1 VKLATHAVTGHKV
14 AVKILNKSKIK
25 QLGMEE
31 KVQRE
36 INILHLCTHPH
47 IIRLYEVIDTPT
59 DIFLV
64 NEYVSGGELFD
75 YIVSKGRLSADEA
88 RNFFHQIISGVEYC
102 HFQKIVHRDLKPE
115 NLLLDANLNIK
126 IADFGLSNLM
136 RDGDFLRTS
145 CGSPNYAAP
154 EVISGHLYAGPEV
167 DVWSCG
173 VILYALLCGS
183 LPFDDESIPNLF
195 KKIKSG
201 MYSLPTHLSQLA
213 KNLIPR
219 MLEVDP
225 MKRITIP
232 EIRLHPWFQHKLPP
246 YLRHPPELMEKQER
260 IVDQEVI
267 DEVMKL
273 PFHKAYG
280 NSLSS
285 HNNPINGL
293 IIASG
298 GNTAAAA
305 AGAQHH
311 HHHHHAVV
319 AASALF
325 PTGIV
330 TRELVERAA
339 ALEDSRDSDAV
350 PKLLRDLRCAYE
362 LILDHKHTR
371 LRVMEVARAIKEA
384 ASATPPAFSPGGS
397 RGTTPGGGSNNSAHY
412 GGNSNN
418 RYHNNYSSNSSY
430 NSTSQSPTTAGAGA
444 GAAAHAAAASSPS
457 AQARLAEEATRALMQ
472 PRPPRSI
479 GGGPGGSNSHSPYY
493 PQQPHLPGP
502 GPPSGST
509 SVGGGGVG
517 GGGGGHPVIQMTSS
531 IPGNTGMIAQHQ
543 HGRRTR
549 RWYLG
554 IQSKKDPAH
563 VMNEVYKALMA
574 LGCEWLQLSSYRIKC
589 KWRPNVSWSGG
600 GGGGSGSADGVGG
613 CATSPSAGMAA
624 FSIPT
629 AGGATPEAAWAKQ
642 QSQEQQQALPK
653 SQSDSMD
660 VDEKISG
667 QGTTSSSANGCDM
680 KVLASEGSAHFARVP
695 NLSTPDYSIK
705 IGLTLY
711 KVQQN
716 IYLLDFQ
723 KMTGDAFSF
732 MTLCANIITELKTL
746 SAASKAQQLMAQQQ
760 QAVAAAAA
768 QQQAMQQHLHQQQQ
782 QAGGGQQR
790 YGGPP
795 PAGPK

>member
-1 VKLATHAVTGHKV
+1 
-14 AVKILNKSKIK
+14 
-25 QLGMEE
+25 MEE

-213 KNLIPR
+213 RNLIPR

-260 IVDQEVI
+260 VVDSEVI

-273 PFHKAYG
+273 PFHKVP
-280 NSLSS
+280 L
-285 HNNPINGL
+285 HFPI
-293 IIASG
+293 
-298 GNTAAAA
+298 
-305 AGAQHH
+305 
-311 HHHHHAVV
+311 
-319 AASALF
+319 
-325 PTGIV
+325 
-330 TRELVERAA
+330 TRELVEQAA
-339 ALEDSRDSDAV
+339 ALEDSRDSETT

-371 LRVMEVARAIKEA
+371 LRVMEVARAIQEA

-397 RGTTPGGGSNNSAHY
+397 RGATPGGSGS
-412 GGNSNN
+412 
-418 RYHNNYSSNSSY
+418 
-430 NSTSQSPTTAGAGA
+430 GA
-444 GAAAHAAAASSPS
+444 
-457 AQARLAEEATRALMQ
+457 
-472 PRPPRSI
+472 
-479 GGGPGGSNSHSPYY
+479 GGPGGITAGS
-493 PQQPHLPGP
+493 GP
-502 GPPSGST
+502 GSFDARYHHHHPSGQSPLLGQPPAGVAEEAARQLLQT
-509 SVGGGGVG
+509 SQVSNPTP
-517 GGGGGHPVIQMTSS
+517 PVVQMMSS
-531 IPGNTGMIAQHQ
+531 IPGNETMIAQHQ

-563 VMNEVYKALMA
+563 VMKEVYKALHA

-589 KWRPNVSWSGG
+589 RWRPNIARGG
-600 GGGGSGSADGVGG
+600 GTQVSAWKT
-613 CATSPSAGMAA
+613 AQQQYAAMA
-624 FSIPT
+624 
-629 AGGATPEAAWAKQ
+629 AGGALEDDV
-642 QSQEQQQALPK
+642 SMEIEQQKVAA
-653 SQSDSMD
+653 
-660 VDEKISG
+660 
-667 QGTTSSSANGCDM
+667 TTANHMRVIAGDDGHY
-680 KVLASEGSAHFARVP
+680 KGVP
-695 NLSTPDYSIK
+695 NLSTPDYCIK

-711 KVQQN
+711 KVQQS

-746 SAASKAQQLMAQQQ
+746 SAASKQQQQQQQQ
-760 QAVAAAAA
+760 QAALMAAAA
-768 QQQAMQQHLHQQQQ
+768 QQQQAALMAAAQQQHYQ
-782 QAGGGQQR
+782 
-790 YGGPP
+790 
-795 PAGPK
+795 

>member
-1 VKLATHAVTGHKV
+1 VTGHKV
-14 AVKILNKSKIK
+14 AVKILNKAKIK

-115 NLLLDANLNIK
+115 NLLLDANDNIK

-260 IVDQEVI
+260 VVDSQVI

-280 NSLSS
+280 SLQ
-285 HNNPINGL
+285 NGTNGMNG
-293 IIASG
+293 S
-298 GNTAAAA
+298 
-305 AGAQHH
+305 
-311 HHHHHAVV
+311 AVPQC
-319 AASALF
+319 
-325 PTGIV
+325 PTV
-330 TRELVERAA
+330 SRELIEKAA
-339 ALEDSRDSDAV
+339 ALEDNRDSDT

-397 RGTTPGGGSNNSAHY
+397 RGTTPGGSHY
-412 GGNSNN
+412 GGNSG
-418 RYHNNYSSNSSY
+418 RYGSQPGATGGSYDGRSYGSNQSY
-430 NSTSQSPTTAGAGA
+430 NSSQSPTTLN
-444 GAAAHAAAASSPS
+444 SPPN
-457 AQARLAEEATRALMQ
+457 QARIAEEATRALTQ
-472 PRPPRSI
+472 
-479 GGGPGGSNSHSPYY
+479 PGGQQQSLSH
-493 PQQPHLPGP
+493 
-502 GPPSGST
+502 PPA
-509 SVGGGGVG
+509 SVAQTPPIGVVGVG
-517 GGGGGHPVIQMTSS
+517 SHPVVQMTSS

-563 VMNEVYKALMA
+563 VMTEVYKALMA
-574 LGCEWLQLSSYRIKC
+574 LGCQWLQLSSYRIKC
-589 KWRPNVSWSGG
+589 KWRPNGPREPGIPGLGFTGMV
-600 GGGGSGSADGVGG
+600 
-613 CATSPSAGMAA
+613 PSAGGDTPDAA
-624 FSIPT
+624 F
-629 AGGATPEAAWAKQ
+629 Q
-642 QSQEQQQALPK
+642 K
-653 SQSDSMD
+653 SSGTMDLDETEDVSMD
-660 VDEKISG
+660 VGKEKQS
-667 QGTTSSSANGCDM
+667 QPSKPPDLM
-680 KVLASEGSAHFARVP
+680 KVVAGDDGHQVNVP
-695 NLSTPDYSIK
+695 NLSTESYSIK

-723 KMTGDAFSF
+723 KKTGDAFSF

-746 SAASKAQQLMAQQQ
+746 SAASRQQQLLAQQQ
-760 QAVAAAAA
+760 AAAAAA
-768 QQQAMQQHLHQQQQ
+768 QQQAMQQ
-782 QAGGGQQR
+782 QQR
-790 YGGPP
+790 HQLSGN
-795 PAGPK
+795 

>member
-1 VKLATHAVTGHKV
+1 MEQAPVQIGQFILGKNLGIGAFGKVKLATHVVTGHKV
-14 AVKILNKSKIK
+14 AVKILNKAKIK

-115 NLLLDANLNIK
+115 NLLLDANDNIK

-154 EVISGHLYAGPEV
+154 EVISGHLYAGPET

-260 IVDQEVI
+260 VVDAQVI

-273 PFHKAYG
+273 PFHKAY
-280 NSLSS
+280 
-285 HNNPINGL
+285 
-293 IIASG
+293 
-298 GNTAAAA
+298 
-305 AGAQHH
+305 
-311 HHHHHAVV
+311 
-319 AASALF
+319 AL
-325 PTGIV
+325 
-330 TRELVERAA
+330 
-339 ALEDSRDSDAV
+339 
-350 PKLLRDLRCAYE
+350 
-362 LILDHKHTR
+362 
-371 LRVMEVARAIKEA
+371 
-384 ASATPPAFSPGGS
+384 
-397 RGTTPGGGSNNSAHY
+397 
-412 GGNSNN
+412 
-418 RYHNNYSSNSSY
+418 NSSA
-430 NSTSQSPTTAGAGA
+430 N
-444 GAAAHAAAASSPS
+444 
-457 AQARLAEEATRALMQ
+457 QARLAEEATRALTQ
-472 PRPPRSI
+472 PGQPGASSSQPPASVAQTPPI
-479 GGGPGGSNSHSPYY
+479 GA
-493 PQQPHLPGP
+493 
-502 GPPSGST
+502 
-509 SVGGGGVG
+509 VGVG
-517 GGGGGHPVIQMTSS
+517 SHPVVQMTSS

-563 VMNEVYKALMA
+563 VMTEVYKALMA
-574 LGCEWLQLSSYRIKC
+574 LGCQWLQLSSYRIKC
-589 KWRPNVSWSGG
+589 KWGPNAPKENFRGQVPGG
-600 GGGGSGSADGVGG
+600 DDGHHV
-613 CATSPSAGMAA
+613 A
-624 FSIPT
+624 
-629 AGGATPEAAWAKQ
+629 
-642 QSQEQQQALPK
+642 
-653 SQSDSMD
+653 
-660 VDEKISG
+660 
-667 QGTTSSSANGCDM
+667 
-680 KVLASEGSAHFARVP
+680 VP
-695 NLSTPDYSIK
+695 NLSTQNYSIK

-723 KMTGDAFSF
+723 KKTGDAFSF

-746 SAASKAQQLMAQQQ
+746 SAASRQQQLLQQQ
-760 QAVAAAAA
+760 QQQAAAAA
-768 QQQAMQQHLHQQQQ
+768 QQQAMQQ
-782 QAGGGQQR
+782 QQR
-790 YGGPP
+790 QG
-795 PAGPK
+795 

>member
-1 VKLATHAVTGHKV
+1 MEQPPVQIGQFVLGKNLGIGAFGKVKLASHAVTGHKV
-14 AVKILNKSKIK
+14 AVKILNKAKIK

-75 YIVSKGRLSADEA
+75 HIVSKGRLSADEA

-115 NLLLDANLNIK
+115 NLLLDANHNIK

-136 RDGDFLRTS
+136 RDGDFLKTS

-167 DVWSCG
+167 DIWSCG

-183 LPFDDESIPNLF
+183 LPFDDESIPTLF
-195 KKIKSG
+195 RKIKSG
-201 MYSLPTHLSQLA
+201 MYALPTHLSQLA

-246 YLRHPPELMEKQER
+246 YLRHPPELIEKQER

-280 NSLSS
+280 NLANTNSPMNRVL
-285 HNNPINGL
+285 NIPQYQIPAGL
-293 IIASG
+293 V
-298 GNTAAAA
+298 TRDMVE
-305 AGAQHH
+305 H
-311 HHHHHAVV
+311 
-319 AASALF
+319 AAS
-325 PTGIV
+325 
-330 TRELVERAA
+330 
-339 ALEDSRDSDAV
+339 LEDSRDPEA

-371 LRVMEVARAIKEA
+371 LRVMEVARTINEA
-384 ASATPPAFSPGGS
+384 QSATPPAFSPGGS
-397 RGTTPGGGSNNSAHY
+397 RGTTPGSRHY
-412 GGNSNN
+412 GTNSYNT
-418 RYHNNYSSNSSY
+418 YSSMSY
-430 NSTSQSPTTAGAGA
+430 SSTSQSPTSGGQISP
-444 GAAAHAAAASSPS
+444 AS
-457 AQARLAEEATRALMQ
+457 QARLAEEATRALMQ
-472 PRPPRSI
+472 PGANI
-479 GGGPGGSNSHSPYY
+479 GQQNRQYQQQ
-493 PQQPHLPGP
+493 QQPLQLTHNAHSIQT
-502 GPPSGST
+502 PPT
-509 SVGGGGVG
+509 SVNV
-517 GGGGGHPVIQMTSS
+517 GGHPVVQMTSS
-531 IPGNTGMIAQHQ
+531 IPGNSGMIAQHQ
-543 HGRRTR
+543 HGKRTR

-554 IQSKKDPAH
+554 IQSKKEPAR
-563 VMNEVYKALMA
+563 VMNEVYKALLA
-574 LGCEWLQLSSYRIKC
+574 LGCEWLQLTSYKIKC
-589 KWRPNVSWSGG
+589 KWKPNRGR
-600 GGGGSGSADGVGG
+600 VGKPG
-613 CATSPSAGMAA
+613 FALPSAG
-624 FSIPT
+624 
-629 AGGATPEAAWAKQ
+629 GADPVSAWSKNPQ
-642 QSQEQQQALPK
+642 PPSR
-653 SQSDSMD
+653 SDSSKM
-660 VDEKISG
+660 ELESERSG
-667 QGTTSSSANGCDM
+667 SHVNGNPSPMSVIAGDDGHY
-680 KVLASEGSAHFARVP
+680 LPVP
-695 NLSTPDYSIK
+695 NLSTPEYSIK
-705 IGLTLY
+705 IGLSLY

-746 SAASKAQQLMAQQQ
+746 SAASKQAQLIASGTTPGQH
-760 QAVAAAAA
+760 QAL
-768 QQQAMQQHLHQQQQ
+768 QS
-782 QAGGGQQR
+782 
-790 YGGPP
+790 
-795 PAGPK
+795 

>member
-1 VKLATHAVTGHKV
+1 MHPLLRFGCFHLCLHRRPSLVPWGCQRSPHLLTNDAFFLLPSLRPLLFQVKLATHAVTGHKV
-14 AVKILNKSKIK
+14 AVKILNKAKIK

-213 KNLIPR
+213 RNLIPR

-267 DEVMKL
+267 DEVMRL

-280 NSLSS
+280 
-285 HNNPINGL
+285 GL
-293 IIASG
+293 IPNNTLNNGAMQPQPFPSG
-298 GNTAAAA
+298 
-305 AGAQHH
+305 
-311 HHHHHAVV
+311 
-319 AASALF
+319 L
-325 PTGIV
+325 V
-330 TRELVERAA
+330 TREMVERAA
-339 ALEDSRDSDAV
+339 ALEDSRDSDA

-397 RGTTPGGGSNNSAHY
+397 RGTTPGGHYSNRYSA
-412 GGNSNN
+412 GNSFDGRNT
-418 RYHNNYSSNSSY
+418 YSSNISYSSH
-430 NSTSQSPTTAGAGA
+430 SQSPT
-444 GAAAHAAAASSPS
+444 AAHASPS
-457 AQARLAEEATRALMQ
+457 QQQARLAEEATRALMQ
-472 PRPPRSI
+472 PASAGSGI
-479 GGGPGGSNSHSPYY
+479 GGVAGLAYN
-493 PQQPHLPGP
+493 QT
-502 GPPSGST
+502 PPS
-509 SVGGGGVG
+509 SVSV
-517 GGGGGHPVIQMTSS
+517 GGGHPVMQMTSS

-563 VMNEVYKALMA
+563 VMTEVYKALMA

-589 KWRPNVSWSGG
+589 KWRPNVPRKP
-600 GGGGSGSADGVGG
+600 VGPG
-613 CATSPSAGMAA
+613 AATSSAFNM
-624 FSIPT
+624 PT
-629 AGGATPEAAWAKQ
+629 AGGDTPQAAWSKLAT
-642 QSQEQQQALPK
+642 SR
-653 SQSDSMD
+653 SDSVMDMD
-660 VDEKISG
+660 VDSKDKTSG
-667 QGTTSSSANGCDM
+667 PQNSSNM
-680 KVLASEGSAHFARVP
+680 VVIASEDGLFVP
-695 NLSTPDYSIK
+695 VPDLSTPEYSVK

-746 SAASKAQQLMAQQQ
+746 SAASKQ
-760 QAVAAAAA
+760 A
-768 QQQAMQQHLHQQQQ
+768 QQQALLVQQQQ
-782 QAGGGQQR
+782 QGIAPQPPQPVLPQAGR
-790 YGGPP
+790 FPP
-795 PAGPK
+795 QPTPPK

>member
-1 VKLATHAVTGHKV
+1 VTGHKV
-14 AVKILNKSKIK
+14 AVKILNKAKIK

-75 YIVSKGRLSADEA
+75 FIVSKGRLSSDEA
-88 RNFFHQIISGVEYC
+88 RNFFHQIVSGVEYC

-115 NLLLDANLNIK
+115 NLLLDSNFNIK

-201 MYSLPTHLSQLA
+201 MYSLPSHLSQLA
-213 KNLIPR
+213 RNLIPR

-260 IVDQEVI
+260 TVDPLVI
-267 DEVMKL
+267 DDVMKL
-273 PFHKAYG
+273 PFHKAYEHLNG
-280 NSLSS
+280 NSS
-285 HNNPINGL
+285 HNPHSNPHM
-293 IIASG
+293 
-298 GNTAAAA
+298 
-305 AGAQHH
+305 AQHPLI
-311 HHHHHAVV
+311 
-319 AASALF
+319 S
-325 PTGIV
+325 
-330 TRELVERAA
+330 REMVEAAA
-339 ALEDSRDSDAV
+339 ALEDSRDNDA
-350 PKLLRDLRCAYE
+350 PKVIRDLRVAYE

-371 LRVMEVARAIKEA
+371 LRVMEVARAIQDA
-384 ASATPPAFSPGGS
+384 ASATPPAFSPGAS
-397 RGTTPGGGSNNSAHY
+397 RGTSPGGRSG
-412 GGNSNN
+412 
-418 RYHNNYSSNSSY
+418 YSSRGSYMQSNSPGDQENIRMS
-430 NSTSQSPTTAGAGA
+430 NEVSQM
-444 GAAAHAAAASSPS
+444 
-457 AQARLAEEATRALMQ
+457 LMQ
-472 PRPPRSI
+472 SGGVRNSGSSNTHQQQNPPSMAI
-479 GGGPGGSNSHSPYY
+479 PGGRT
-493 PQQPHLPGP
+493 
-502 GPPSGST
+502 SGSAT
-509 SVGGGGVG
+509 
-517 GGGGGHPVIQMTSS
+517 PVLQMQSS
-531 IPGNTGMIAQHQ
+531 IPGNVGMVAQHQ

-563 VMNEVYKALMA
+563 VMTEVYKALMA

-589 KWRPNVSWSGG
+589 RWRPNLGKANTSG
-600 GGGGSGSADGVGG
+600 DIHR
-613 CATSPSAGMAA
+613 TRNMPQPM
-624 FSIPT
+624 
-629 AGGATPEAAWAKQ
+629 AGGDTPDAAWAQ
-642 QSQEQQQALPK
+642 NQSNIDNEKNMNIDDDL
-653 SQSDSMD
+653 QSGGR
-660 VDEKISG
+660 EG
-667 QGTTSSSANGCDM
+667 AM
-680 KVLASEGSAHFARVP
+680 KVITGADGHFIQVP
-695 NLSTPDYSIK
+695 NLNTPDYCIK

-746 SAASKAQQLMAQQQ
+746 SAASKQQQQQLLAQQQAAAAMAQQQ
-760 QAVAAAAA
+760 ML
-768 QQQAMQQHLHQQQQ
+768 QQKHGAE
-782 QAGGGQQR
+782 
-790 YGGPP
+790 
-795 PAGPK
+795 

>member
-14 AVKILNKSKIK
+14 AVKILNKAKIK

-47 IIRLYEVIDTPT
+47 IIRLYEVVDTPT

-75 YIVSKGRLSADEA
+75 YIVSKGRLAPDEA

-115 NLLLDANLNIK
+115 NLLLDANKNIK
-126 IADFGLSNLM
+126 LADFGLSNLM
-136 RDGDFLRTS
+136 RDGEFLRTS

-225 MKRITIP
+225 MKRITIA
-232 EIRLHPWFQHKLPP
+232 EIRMHPWFQHKLPP

-260 IVDQEVI
+260 VVDQSVV
-267 DEVMKL
+267 DLVMEL

-280 NSLSS
+280 IQILSQK
-285 HNNPINGL
+285 G
-293 IIASG
+293 
-298 GNTAAAA
+298 AALSN
-305 AGAQHH
+305 GAQHP
-311 HHHHHAVV
+311 
-319 AASALF
+319 SSFF
-325 PTGIV
+325 PTGII
-330 TRELVERAA
+330 TRELVEKAA
-339 ALEDSRDSDAV
+339 SLEDFRDSDA
-350 PKLLRDLRCAYE
+350 PKLLKDLRCAYE
-362 LILDHKHTR
+362 LILDDKHTR
-371 LRVMEVARAIKEA
+371 LRVMEVALAIREA

-397 RGTTPGGGSNNSAHY
+397 RGTTPGGHFGPSSSRPNPGSAVASHSID
-412 GGNSNN
+412 GG
-418 RYHNNYSSNSSY
+418 RYNSSNVSY
-430 NSTSQSPTTAGAGA
+430 NSYSHSPTTNLTS
-444 GAAAHAAAASSPS
+444 AAQQS
-457 AQARLAEEATRALMQ
+457 RLAEEATRALMHTG
-472 PRPPRSI
+472 SSS
-479 GGGPGGSNSHSPYY
+479 GGSMMGNNPYGQQYGQSPRVA
-493 PQQPHLPGP
+493 L
-502 GPPSGST
+502 
-509 SVGGGGVG
+509 SVGSSH
-517 GGGGGHPVIQMTSS
+517 HPVLQMTSS

-563 VMNEVYKALMA
+563 VMTEVYKALTA

-589 KWRPNVSWSGG
+589 KWRPNAIQGVHPVVGDTPTSTGIAGLDGNATNQWGQPPPLLRVNSGQI
-600 GGGGSGSADGVGG
+600 D
-613 CATSPSAGMAA
+613 TSV
-624 FSIPT
+624 
-629 AGGATPEAAWAKQ
+629 E
-642 QSQEQQQALPK
+642 
-653 SQSDSMD
+653 MD
-660 VDEKISG
+660 VDMTGVESTKKDSPHTSFPNRSDEQGMRIIS
-667 QGTTSSSANGCDM
+667 NN
-680 KVLASEGSAHFARVP
+680 EGEFMRVP
-695 NLSTPDYSIK
+695 NLSTAEYSIK

-746 SAASKAQQLMAQQQ
+746 SAASKQQQAQQLYNI
-760 QAVAAAAA
+760 
-768 QQQAMQQHLHQQQQ
+768 QQQQ
-782 QAGGGQQR
+782 QQHGVGASPAPTSGSQFPSQPQQP
-790 YGGPP
+790 GP
-795 PAGPK
+795 

>member
-1 VKLATHAVTGHKV
+1 VTGHKV
-14 AVKILNKSKIK
+14 AVKILNKAKIK

-47 IIRLYEVIDTPT
+47 IIRLYEVLDTPT

-115 NLLLDANLNIK
+115 NLLLDASLNIK

-183 LPFDDESIPNLF
+183 LPFDDESIPSLF

-260 IVDQEVI
+260 IVDAEVI
-267 DEVMKL
+267 DEVMRL

-280 NSLSS
+280 GSFQNGSS
-285 HNNPINGL
+285 HMMNGNMPHQL
-293 IIASG
+293 LS
-298 GNTAAAA
+298 
-305 AGAQHH
+305 
-311 HHHHHAVV
+311 V
-319 AASALF
+319 S
-325 PTGIV
+325 
-330 TRELVERAA
+330 RELVERAA
-339 ALEDSRDSDAV
+339 ALEDSRDSDT

-384 ASATPPAFSPGGS
+384 ASSTPPAFSPGGS
-397 RGTTPGGGSNNSAHY
+397 RGTTPGGSHY
-412 GGNSNN
+412 GGS
-418 RYHNNYSSNSSY
+418 RYGGPSSGGNGHGAFYGSGHQYSQ
-430 NSTSQSPTTAGAGA
+430 SQSPNMLQGN
-444 GAAAHAAAASSPS
+444 SPS
-457 AQARLAEEATRALMQ
+457 NQARLAEEATRALMQ
-472 PRPPRSI
+472 P
-479 GGGPGGSNSHSPYY
+479 
-493 PQQPHLPGP
+493 
-502 GPPSGST
+502 PS
-509 SVGGGGVG
+509 SVGGVG
-517 GGGGGHPVIQMTSS
+517 GHPVVQMTSS

-563 VMNEVYKALMA
+563 VMTEVYKALMA

-589 KWRPNVSWSGG
+589 KWRPNAGQHAG
-600 GGGGSGSADGVGG
+600 YGSI
-613 CATSPSAGMAA
+613 PSAGGPTADAA
-624 FSIPT
+624 F
-629 AGGATPEAAWAKQ
+629 AGGMEADGDVAMDEGKVKRRGTP
-642 QSQEQQQALPK
+642 L
-653 SQSDSMD
+653 
-660 VDEKISG
+660 
-667 QGTTSSSANGCDM
+667 TTHGYM
-680 KVLASEGSAHFARVP
+680 KVVAGDDGHSVPVP
-695 NLSTPDYSIK
+695 NLATSDYSIK

-723 KMTGDAFSF
+723 KKTGDAFCF

-746 SAASKAQQLMAQQQ
+746 SAASKQQAALAQQ
-760 QAVAAAAA
+760 QAVAAAN
-768 QQQAMQQHLHQQQQ
+768 QQQSMA
-782 QAGGGQQR
+782 A
-790 YGGPP
+790 YSS
-795 PAGPK
+795 

>member
-1 VKLATHAVTGHKV
+1 MTGHKV
-14 AVKILNKSKIK
+14 AVKILNKAKIK

-260 IVDQEVI
+260 VVDREVI

-280 NSLSS
+280 PMMPNGGNHLMNGVMNVPQLP
-285 HNNPINGL
+285 HGL
-293 IIASG
+293 I
-298 GNTAAAA
+298 
-305 AGAQHH
+305 
-311 HHHHHAVV
+311 
-319 AASALF
+319 
-325 PTGIV
+325 
-330 TRELVERAA
+330 TRDLVERAA
-339 ALEDSRDSDAV
+339 ALEDNRDSDT
-350 PKLLRDLRCAYE
+350 PKILRDLRCAYE

-397 RGTTPGGGSNNSAHY
+397 RGTTPGGSHYGANRYTSTQYGSNIS
-412 GGNSNN
+412 
-418 RYHNNYSSNSSY
+418 YSS
-430 NSTSQSPTTAGAGA
+430 TSLSPT
-444 GAAAHAAAASSPS
+444 AAAHANSPS
-457 AQARLAEEATRALMQ
+457 NQARLAEEAARALMQ
-472 PRPPRSI
+472 P
-479 GGGPGGSNSHSPYY
+479 GSSQQVPYQAPAQQSPS
-493 PQQPHLPGP
+493 P
-502 GPPSGST
+502 
-509 SVGGGGVG
+509 VGVS
-517 GGGGGHPVIQMTSS
+517 GHPVVQMTSS

-563 VMNEVYKALMA
+563 VMTEVYKALMA

-589 KWRPNVSWSGG
+589 KWRPNVPRGAYRAALSQTAMSPMANYGMM
-600 GGGGSGSADGVGG
+600 
-613 CATSPSAGMAA
+613 PSAGGET
-624 FSIPT
+624 PDT
-629 AGGATPEAAWAKQ
+629 AWKKTQGAGEI
-642 QSQEQQQALPK
+642 EG
-653 SQSDSMD
+653 SMD
-660 VDEKISG
+660 VAMDVDTKDRKPGASVV
-667 QGTTSSSANGCDM
+667 AKM
-680 KVLASEGSAHFARVP
+680 KVVSGEDGHLARVP
-695 NLSTPDYSIK
+695 NLSTSDYSIK

-723 KMTGDAFSF
+723 KVTGDAFSF

-746 SAASKAQQLMAQQQ
+746 SAASKQAQQALLAQQQ
-760 QAVAAAAA
+760 AAAAAAA
-768 QQQAMQQHLHQQQQ
+768 QQQAIQ
-782 QAGGGQQR
+782 GGRLPSHGQ
-790 YGGPP
+790 GLPN
-795 PAGPK
+795 K

>member
-1 VKLATHAVTGHKV
+1 VTGHKV
-14 AVKILNKSKIK
+14 AVKILNKAKIK

-75 YIVSKGRLSADEA
+75 YIVSKGRLSSDEA
-88 RNFFHQIISGVEYC
+88 RNFFHQIVSGVEYC

-115 NLLLDANLNIK
+115 NLLLDSNLNIK

-201 MYSLPTHLSQLA
+201 MYSLPSHLSQLA
-213 KNLIPR
+213 RNLIPR

-246 YLRHPPELMEKQER
+246 YLRHPPDLMEKQER
-260 IVDQEVI
+260 VIDPQVI

-273 PFHKAYG
+273 PFHKAYENLNVG
-280 NSLSS
+280 SVS
-285 HNNPINGL
+285 NGGGSGGGSGGGGGGGSGGGSGGSGSGTGTGTGS
-293 IIASG
+293 ASG
-298 GNTAAAA
+298 QNQQ
-305 AGAQHH
+305 QH
-311 HHHHHAVV
+311 
-319 AASALF
+319 
-325 PTGIV
+325 PPII
-330 TRELVERAA
+330 TRELIEAAA
-339 ALEDSRDSDAV
+339 ALEDSREDDA
-350 PKLLRDLRCAYE
+350 PKFVRDLRVAYE

-371 LRVMEVARAIKEA
+371 LRVMEVARAIQEA
-384 ASATPPAFSPGGS
+384 ASATPPAFSPGAS
-397 RGTTPGGGSNNSAHY
+397 RGASPGRSGYGSSHGSYIQSNSPSVHNMDPHARAAEEAAHTLMKNSRAGAGIGGGAGPMGGGSAH
-412 GGNSNN
+412 GGSVG
-418 RYHNNYSSNSSY
+418 SG
-430 NSTSQSPTTAGAGA
+430 SQS
-444 GAAAHAAAASSPS
+444 
-457 AQARLAEEATRALMQ
+457 Q
-472 PRPPRSI
+472 I
-479 GGGPGGSNSHSPYY
+479 SHPVLS
-493 PQQPHLPGP
+493 
-502 GPPSGST
+502 PPSLLGST
-509 SVGGGGVG
+509 SGSST
-517 GGGGGHPVIQMTSS
+517 PVVQMQSS
-531 IPGNTGMIAQHQ
+531 IPGNVGMIAQHQ
-543 HGRRTR
+543 HGRRNR

-563 VMNEVYKALMA
+563 VMTEVYKALMA
-574 LGCEWLQLSSYRIKC
+574 LGCDWLQLSSYRIKC
-589 KWRPNVSWSGG
+589 RWRPHTSQNNSERMMNSSMPQPMAGGESPEAAWNQSMQGDKDDMAIDHDGSQGPMGG
-600 GGGGSGSADGVGG
+600 GGGGSGGG
-613 CATSPSAGMAA
+613 KDCKM
-624 FSIPT
+624 
-629 AGGATPEAAWAKQ
+629 K
-642 QSQEQQQALPK
+642 
-653 SQSDSMD
+653 
-660 VDEKISG
+660 VISG
-667 QGTTSSSANGCDM
+667 DDG
-680 KVLASEGSAHFARVP
+680 HFVQVP
-695 NLSTPDYSIK
+695 NLNTPEYCIK

-746 SAASKAQQLMAQQQ
+746 SAASKKQQQLLVQQQSAMAQQ
-760 QAVAAAAA
+760 AS
-768 QQQAMQQHLHQQQQ
+768 AMQAP
-782 QAGGGQQR
+782 AGGIPGQR
-790 YGGPP
+790 
-795 PAGPK
+795 

>member
-1 VKLATHAVTGHKV
+1 MEQPPVQIGQYILGKNLGIGAFGKVKLATHAITKHKV
-14 AVKILNKSKIK
+14 AVKILNKAKIK

-115 NLLLDANLNIK
+115 NLLLDSNLNIK

-201 MYSLPTHLSQLA
+201 MYSLPSHLSQLA
-213 KNLIPR
+213 RNLIPR
-219 MLEVDP
+219 MLEVDA

-246 YLRHPPELMEKQER
+246 YLRHPPEQMEKQER
-260 IVDQEVI
+260 VIDSQVI

-273 PFHKAYG
+273 PFHLAYSG
-280 NSLSS
+280 LADPDTMNKNSHQQSRPYS
-285 HNNPINGL
+285 L
-293 IIASG
+293 I
-298 GNTAAAA
+298 
-305 AGAQHH
+305 
-311 HHHHHAVV
+311 
-319 AASALF
+319 
-325 PTGIV
+325 
-330 TRELVERAA
+330 TRELAEGAA
-339 ALEDSRDSDAV
+339 ALEDNRENDA
-350 PKLLRDLRCAYE
+350 PKLVRDLRVAYE

-371 LRVMEVARAIKEA
+371 LRVMEVAQAIRGA
-384 ASATPPAFSPGGS
+384 ASATPPAFSPGAS
-397 RGTTPGGGSNNSAHY
+397 RSATPRG
-412 GGNSNN
+412 
-418 RYHNNYSSNSSY
+418 YSSHSMGSGY
-430 NSTSQSPTTAGAGA
+430 NSYTSHSPPVGQSQNQS
-444 GAAAHAAAASSPS
+444 HL
-457 AQARLAEEATRALMQ
+457 RFAEEAARMLTQ
-472 PRPPRSI
+472 PGNTTNSAGGFPHPNQYPPPTPP
-479 GGGPGGSNSHSPYY
+479 GAGGPSNST
-493 PQQPHLPGP
+493 QP
-502 GPPSGST
+502 
-509 SVGGGGVG
+509 VV
-517 GGGGGHPVIQMTSS
+517 QMQYS
-531 IPGNTGMIAQHQ
+531 IPGNVGMIAQHQ
-543 HGRRTR
+543 HGRRNR

-563 VMNEVYKALMA
+563 VMTEVYKALMA

-589 KWRPNVSWSGG
+589 RWRPNEPRGK
-600 GGGGSGSADGVGG
+600 GSGMPGRRGSGIGLDRMNLPLGVLTANPVGG
-613 CATSPSAGMAA
+613 AYGMMPASSIGGEESAESAWNRHKGGNSSSEDAA
-624 FSIPT
+624 EMLVDGEDPK
-629 AGGATPEAAWAKQ
+629 GQ
-642 QSQEQQQALPK
+642 QVNGVMK
-653 SQSDSMD
+653 I
-660 VDEKISG
+660 ISG
-667 QGTTSSSANGCDM
+667 NDGRQ
-680 KVLASEGSAHFARVP
+680 VPIP
-695 NLSTPDYSIK
+695 NLCTSDYSIK

-732 MTLCANIITELKTL
+732 MTLCSNIITELKTL
-746 SAASKAQQLMAQQQ
+746 SAASKQQQAMLAQQQ
-760 QAVAAAAA
+760 AAAAA
-768 QQQAMQQHLHQQQQ
+768 AHQQAAMQKQGM
-782 QAGGGQQR
+782 AGGMPPPPSGQSQQR
-790 YGGPP
+790 PHPP
-795 PAGPK
+795 VPPSH

>member
-1 VKLATHAVTGHKV
+1 MEQAPVQIGQFILGKNLGIGAFGKVKLATHVVTGHKV
-14 AVKILNKSKIK
+14 AVKILNKAKIK

-115 NLLLDANLNIK
+115 NLLLDANDNIK

-260 IVDQEVI
+260 VVDSQVI

-280 NSLSS
+280 SLA
-285 HNNPINGL
+285 NQNGISNHMNGAAMQQYPTVSRDL
-293 IIASG
+293 I
-298 GNTAAAA
+298 
-305 AGAQHH
+305 
-311 HHHHHAVV
+311 
-319 AASALF
+319 
-325 PTGIV
+325 
-330 TRELVERAA
+330 EKAA
-339 ALEDSRDSDAV
+339 ALEDNRDSDT

-397 RGTTPGGGSNNSAHY
+397 RGATPGGSHYPSGRYGSASGGSYDGRSYGSNHSHNS
-412 GGNSNN
+412 
-418 RYHNNYSSNSSY
+418 
-430 NSTSQSPTTAGAGA
+430 SQSPTTLQ
-444 GAAAHAAAASSPS
+444 SP
-457 AQARLAEEATRALMQ
+457 ANQAKLAEEATRALTQ
-472 PRPPRSI
+472 P
-479 GGGPGGSNSHSPYY
+479 GSQQHS
-493 PQQPHLPGP
+493 GT
-502 GPPSGST
+502 PSGLSHPPASAAQT
-509 SVGGGGVG
+509 PPIGVVGVG
-517 GGGGGHPVIQMTSS
+517 SHPVVQMTSS

-563 VMNEVYKALMA
+563 VMTEVYKALMA
-574 LGCEWLQLSSYRIKC
+574 LGCQWLQLSSYRIKC
-589 KWRPNVSWSGG
+589 KWRPNGPQESALPALQSSHFSGMMPAAG
-600 GGGGSGSADGVGG
+600 GETAD
-613 CATSPSAGMAA
+613 AA
-624 FSIPT
+624 FRHTVSL
-629 AGGATPEAAWAKQ
+629 ATG
-642 QSQEQQQALPK
+642 
-653 SQSDSMD
+653 SMD
-660 VDEKISG
+660 TDEDVSMDGAKEK
-667 QGTTSSSANGCDM
+667 QTTAPTKVTDYM
-680 KVLASEGSAHFARVP
+680 KVVAGDDGHEVPVP
-695 NLSTPDYSIK
+695 NLSTQNYSIK

-723 KMTGDAFSF
+723 KKTGDAFSF

-746 SAASKAQQLMAQQQ
+746 SAASRQQQLLQQQ
-760 QAVAAAAA
+760 QAAAAAA
-768 QQQAMQQHLHQQQQ
+768 QQQAL
-782 QAGGGQQR
+782 QAQQR
-790 YGGPP
+790 QGH
-795 PAGPK
+795 A

>member
-1 VKLATHAVTGHKV
+1 
-14 AVKILNKSKIK
+14 
-25 QLGMEE
+25 MED

-64 NEYVSGGELFD
+64 IEYVSGGELFD

-115 NLLLDANLNIK
+115 NLLLDSNLNIK

-201 MYSLPTHLSQLA
+201 MYSMPTHLSQLA

-260 IVDQEVI
+260 VVDPEVI
-267 DEVMKL
+267 DDVMKL
-273 PFHKAYG
+273 PFHRVH
-280 NSLSS
+280 L
-285 HNNPINGL
+285 
-293 IIASG
+293 
-298 GNTAAAA
+298 
-305 AGAQHH
+305 QH
-311 HHHHHAVV
+311 
-319 AASALF
+319 SA
-325 PTGIV
+325 V
-330 TRELVERAA
+330 TRELVEQAA
-339 ALEDSRDSDAV
+339 ALEDNRESDC

-371 LRVMEVARAIKEA
+371 LRVMEVARAIQEA
-384 ASATPPAFSPGGS
+384 ASATPPAFSPGSS
-397 RGTTPGGGSNNSAHY
+397 RGATPGGHY
-412 GGNSNN
+412 N
-418 RYHNNYSSNSSY
+418 RYGQSSGYHFSS
-430 NSTSQSPTTAGAGA
+430 SGPPSMTSSSHSPTAN
-444 GAAAHAAAASSPS
+444 SPS
-457 AQARLAEEATRALMQ
+457 QQARLAEEAARALMQ
-472 PRPPRSI
+472 PGLKAQAAGNANAP
-479 GGGPGGSNSHSPYY
+479 
-493 PQQPHLPGP
+493 L
-502 GPPSGST
+502 PPS
-509 SVGGGGVG
+509 VV
-517 GGGGGHPVIQMTSS
+517 QMTSS
-531 IPGNTGMIAQHQ
+531 IPGNVGMIAQHQ
-543 HGRRTR
+543 HGRRNR

-563 VMNEVYKALMA
+563 VMTEVYKALMA
-574 LGCEWLQLSSYRIKC
+574 LGCEWMQLSSYRIKC
-589 KWRPNVSWSGG
+589 RWRPNIPRVGG
-600 GGGGSGSADGVGG
+600 GYNNTLSF
-613 CATSPSAGMAA
+613 GM
-624 FSIPT
+624 PR
-629 AGGATPEAAWAKQ
+629 AGGETPEAAFLTK
-642 QSQEQQQALPK
+642 ETDGMDMEDVT
-653 SQSDSMD
+653 DSKMR
-660 VDEKISG
+660 VISG
-667 QGTTSSSANGCDM
+667 GDGHY
-680 KVLASEGSAHFARVP
+680 VRVP
-695 NLSTPDYSIK
+695 NLSTPDYCIK

-711 KVQQN
+711 KVQQS

-746 SAASKAQQLMAQQQ
+746 SAASKQQQ
-760 QAVAAAAA
+760 QALMS
-768 QQQAMQQHLHQQQQ
+768 QQAQMQQ
-782 QAGGGQQR
+782 G
-790 YGGPP
+790 YPP
-795 PAGPK
+795 MK

>member
-1 VKLATHAVTGHKV
+1 MKLATHCITGHKV
-14 AVKILNKSKIK
+14 AVKILNKAKIK

-88 RNFFHQIISGVEYC
+88 RNFFHQIVSGVEYC

-115 NLLLDANLNIK
+115 NLLLDSNLNIK
-126 IADFGLSNLM
+126 IADFGLSNIM

-201 MYSLPTHLSQLA
+201 MYSLPSHLSQLA
-213 KNLIPR
+213 RNLIPR

-260 IVDQEVI
+260 VVDSQVI
-267 DEVMKL
+267 DEVLKL
-273 PFHKAYG
+273 PFDRAYSHL
-280 NSLSS
+280 NSSFV
-285 HNNPINGL
+285 
-293 IIASG
+293 G
-298 GNTAAAA
+298 GADPN
-305 AGAQHH
+305 AGGGGHP
-311 HHHHHAVV
+311 
-319 AASALF
+319 F
-325 PTGIV
+325 I
-330 TRELVERAA
+330 TRELVEAAA
-339 ALEDSRDSDAV
+339 ALEDSRENDA
-350 PKLLRDLRCAYE
+350 PKLIRDLRVAYE

-371 LRVMEVARAIKEA
+371 LRVMEVARAIQEA
-384 ASATPPAFSPGGS
+384 ASATPPAFSPGAS
-397 RGTTPGGGSNNSAHY
+397 RGATPGGRGGSGY
-412 GGNSNN
+412 GS
-418 RYHNNYSSNSSY
+418 HHQISSYGQNSS
-430 NSTSQSPTTAGAGA
+430 
-444 GAAAHAAAASSPS
+444 HSPS
-457 AQARLAEEATRALMQ
+457 AGTSGHALDTQTRFAEEAAKALMQ
-472 PRPPRSI
+472 PAGSSHGRMSGGHQNPSYPGAQHPPQTPPPHM
-479 GGGPGGSNSHSPYY
+479 PGAGTN
-493 PQQPHLPGP
+493 G
-502 GPPSGST
+502 SGSST
-509 SVGGGGVG
+509 PIV
-517 GGGGGHPVIQMTSS
+517 QMQSS
-531 IPGNTGMIAQHQ
+531 IPGNVGMIAQHQ
-543 HGRRTR
+543 HGRRNR

-563 VMNEVYKALMA
+563 VMTEVYKALMA

-589 KWRPNVSWSGG
+589 RWRPNIPRGTAVSSVVPNQNNPTAATDGSESTWNRSRATEMKHGMEMSIDG
-600 GGGGSGSADGVGG
+600 QECAEDKPKDEDCRMQVISGSDGHYV
-613 CATSPSAGMAA
+613 S
-624 FSIPT
+624 
-629 AGGATPEAAWAKQ
+629 
-642 QSQEQQQALPK
+642 
-653 SQSDSMD
+653 
-660 VDEKISG
+660 
-667 QGTTSSSANGCDM
+667 
-680 KVLASEGSAHFARVP
+680 VP
-695 NLSTPDYSIK
+695 NLCTPDYCIK

-711 KVQQN
+711 KVQQS

-723 KMTGDAFSF
+723 
-732 MTLCANIITELKTL
+732 
-746 SAASKAQQLMAQQQ
+746 
-760 QAVAAAAA
+760 V
-768 QQQAMQQHLHQQQQ
+768 
-782 QAGGGQQR
+782 R
-790 YGGPP
+790 
-795 PAGPK
+795 

>member
-1 VKLATHAVTGHKV
+1 MATHAVTGHKV
-14 AVKILNKSKIK
+14 AVKILNKAKIK

-75 YIVSKGRLSADEA
+75 HIVSKGRLSADEA

-115 NLLLDANLNIK
+115 NLLLDANHNIK

-201 MYSLPTHLSQLA
+201 MYALPTHLSQLA

-246 YLRHPPELMEKQER
+246 YLRHPPELIEKQER

-280 NSLSS
+280 SLASNSS
-285 HNNPINGL
+285 PMNGVMNIPQYHQL
-293 IIASG
+293 P
-298 GNTAAAA
+298 
-305 AGAQHH
+305 AG
-311 HHHHHAVV
+311 
-319 AASALF
+319 L
-325 PTGIV
+325 V
-330 TRELVERAA
+330 TRELVEQAA
-339 ALEDSRDSDAV
+339 SLEDSRDSEA

-371 LRVMEVARAIKEA
+371 LRVMEVARTINEA
-384 ASATPPAFSPGGS
+384 QSATPPAFSPGGS
-397 RGTTPGGGSNNSAHY
+397 RGTTPGSGHY
-412 GGNSNN
+412 GSGGRYNNGNAA
-418 RYHNNYSSNSSY
+418 YSSTNMSY
-430 NSTSQSPTTAGAGA
+430 SSTSQSPTSANQI
-444 GAAAHAAAASSPS
+444 SPA

-472 PRPPRSI
+472 PNRKQQHPQHQNS
-479 GGGPGGSNSHSPYY
+479 SHSI
-493 PQQPHLPGP
+493 QT
-502 GPPSGST
+502 PPA
-509 SVGGGGVG
+509 SVGG
-517 GGGGGHPVIQMTSS
+517 PVVQMTSS
-531 IPGNTGMIAQHQ
+531 IPGNSGMIAQHQ
-543 HGRRTR
+543 HGKRTR

-554 IQSKKDPAH
+554 IQSKKEPAR
-563 VMNEVYKALMA
+563 VMNEVYKALLA
-574 LGCEWLQLSSYRIKC
+574 LGCEWLQMSSYRIKC
-589 KWRPNVSWSGG
+589 KWKPHANFSGSTSRGG
-600 GGGGSGSADGVGG
+600 G
-613 CATSPSAGMAA
+613 
-624 FSIPT
+624 
-629 AGGATPEAAWAKQ
+629 
-642 QSQEQQQALPK
+642 
-653 SQSDSMD
+653 DSSNME
-660 VDEKISG
+660 VESTEVTRA
-667 QGTTSSSANGCDM
+667 TTSSNVAGTGGSTMGVSVGSVPTGAPVGSG
-680 KVLASEGSAHFARVP
+680 ASGPTKMSVIDGDDGHYLQVP
-695 NLSTPDYSIK
+695 NLSTPEYSIK

-746 SAASKAQQLMAQQQ
+746 SAASKQQQQQQ
-760 QAVAAAAA
+760 QAALLAAQQQAAAAA
-768 QQQAMQQHLHQQQQ
+768 QQQQS
-782 QAGGGQQR
+782 
-790 YGGPP
+790 
-795 PAGPK
+795 

>member
-1 VKLATHAVTGHKV
+1 MEQAPVQIGQFILGKNLGIGAFGKVKLATHVVTGHKV
-14 AVKILNKSKIK
+14 AVKILNKAKIK

-88 RNFFHQIISGVEYC
+88 RNFFHQIVSGVEYC

-115 NLLLDANLNIK
+115 NLLLDANDNIK

-260 IVDQEVI
+260 VVDSQVI

-280 NSLSS
+280 SLA
-285 HNNPINGL
+285 NQNGTTNH
-293 IIASG
+293 SMNG
-298 GNTAAAA
+298 S
-305 AGAQHH
+305 
-311 HHHHHAVV
+311 AVPQC
-319 AASALF
+319 
-325 PTGIV
+325 PTV
-330 TRELVERAA
+330 SRELIEKAA
-339 ALEDSRDSDAV
+339 ALEDNRDSDN

-397 RGTTPGGGSNNSAHY
+397 RGATPGGSHYSGNSASRYGGQSGSSGGSYGSNQAYNNS
-412 GGNSNN
+412 
-418 RYHNNYSSNSSY
+418 
-430 NSTSQSPTTAGAGA
+430 SQSPTTLN
-444 GAAAHAAAASSPS
+444 SP
-457 AQARLAEEATRALMQ
+457 ANQARVAEEATRALTQ
-472 PRPPRSI
+472 IGSQQQSLHNTPASVAQTPPI
-479 GGGPGGSNSHSPYY
+479 G
-493 PQQPHLPGP
+493 
-502 GPPSGST
+502 
-509 SVGGGGVG
+509 VVGVG
-517 GGGGGHPVIQMTSS
+517 SHPVVQMTSS

-563 VMNEVYKALMA
+563 VMTEVYKALMA
-574 LGCEWLQLSSYRIKC
+574 LGCQWLQLSSYRIKC
-589 KWRPNVSWSGG
+589 KWRPNGPREGGIPGFSGMI
-600 GGGGSGSADGVGG
+600 
-613 CATSPSAGMAA
+613 PSAG
-624 FSIPT
+624 
-629 AGGATPEAAWAKQ
+629 GETPEAAFN
-642 QSQEQQQALPK
+642 K
-653 SQSDSMD
+653 SAGSMD
-660 VDEKISG
+660 TDEDVSMDEGKEK
-667 QGTTSSSANGCDM
+667 QKARPRKPAPDFM
-680 KVLASEGSAHFARVP
+680 KVVAGDDGHPIIVP
-695 NLSTPDYSIK
+695 NLSTENYSIK

-723 KMTGDAFSF
+723 KKTGDAFSF

-746 SAASKAQQLMAQQQ
+746 SAASRQQQLLQ
-760 QAVAAAAA
+760 
-768 QQQAMQQHLHQQQQ
+768 QQQAMQQQQQRQ
-782 QAGGGQQR
+782 GLALSGN
-790 YGGPP
+790 
-795 PAGPK
+795 

>member
-1 VKLATHAVTGHKV
+1 MYIYYLQVKLATHAITRHHV
-14 AVKILNKSKIK
+14 AVKILNKAKIK

-115 NLLLDANLNIK
+115 NLLLDSNLNIK

-201 MYSLPTHLSQLA
+201 MYSLPSHLSQLA
-213 KNLIPR
+213 RNLIPR

-232 EIRLHPWFQHKLPP
+232 EIRMHPWFQHKLPP

-260 IVDQEVI
+260 VVDPQVI

-273 PFHKAYG
+273 PPFR
-280 NSLSS
+280 
-285 HNNPINGL
+285 PGL
-293 IIASG
+293 YL
-298 GNTAAAA
+298 TRDLV
-305 AGAQHH
+305 Q
-311 HHHHHAVV
+311 V
-319 AASALF
+319 AASLEDNRESDAPKL
-325 PTGIV
+325 I
-330 TRELVERAA
+330 RELRV
-339 ALEDSRDSDAV
+339 
-350 PKLLRDLRCAYE
+350 AYE

-371 LRVMEVARAIKEA
+371 LRVMEVARAIREA
-384 ASATPPAFSPGGS
+384 ASATPPAFSPGAS
-397 RGTTPGGGSNNSAHY
+397 RGATPKTD
-412 GGNSNN
+412 
-418 RYHNNYSSNSSY
+418 RSSFNSSFDGK
-430 NSTSQSPTTAGAGA
+430 Q
-444 GAAAHAAAASSPS
+444 
-457 AQARLAEEATRALMQ
+457 LM
-472 PRPPRSI
+472 
-479 GGGPGGSNSHSPYY
+479 SHSPMGSAHSSFST
-493 PQQPHLPGP
+493 QPLHKDIVNEALSKLG
-502 GPPSGST
+502 GQSRPPPAT
-509 SVGGGGVG
+509 LA
-517 GGGGGHPVIQMTSS
+517 T
-531 IPGNTGMIAQHQ
+531 MIAQHQ
-543 HGRRTR
+543 QGRRNR

-563 VMNEVYKALMA
+563 VMTEVYKALMA
-574 LGCEWLQLSSYRIKC
+574 LGCEWMQISSYRIKC
-589 KWRPNVSWSGG
+589 RWKPNL
-600 GGGGSGSADGVGG
+600 GGGSLRAGTGAGNTANNRRSDNALWRGSQCSFHDSKVIDDVVDMTIDGEERRSHPQQALNAGGVGATTSTDTSSAMRVITQYGG
-613 CATSPSAGMAA
+613 CAP
-624 FSIPT
+624 I
-629 AGGATPEAAWAKQ
+629 
-642 QSQEQQQALPK
+642 
-653 SQSDSMD
+653 
-660 VDEKISG
+660 
-667 QGTTSSSANGCDM
+667 
-680 KVLASEGSAHFARVP
+680 P
-695 NLSTPDYSIK
+695 NLCTPDYCVK

-711 KVQQN
+711 KVQQT

-723 KMTGDAFSF
+723 KMSGDAFSY

-746 SAASKAQQLMAQQQ
+746 SAASKQQQTLLAQQQ
-760 QAVAAAAA
+760 QAAA
-768 QQQAMQQHLHQQQQ
+768 
-782 QAGGGQQR
+782 GQVR
-790 YGGPP
+790 NPL
-795 PAGPK
+795 

>member
-1 VKLATHAVTGHKV
+1 MDQAPIKIGQYILGKNLGIGAFGKVKLATHCVTGHKV
-14 AVKILNKSKIK
+14 AVKILNKAKIK

-75 YIVSKGRLSADEA
+75 YIVSKGRLSSDEA

-115 NLLLDANLNIK
+115 NLLLDSNLNIK

-201 MYSLPTHLSQLA
+201 MYSLPSHLSQLA
-213 KNLIPR
+213 RNLIPR

-246 YLRHPPELMEKQER
+246 YLRHPPDLMEKQER
-260 IVDQEVI
+260 VVDPQVI

-273 PFHKAYG
+273 PFHKAYENAMIP
-280 NSLSS
+280 NSSS
-285 HNNPINGL
+285 PSSTSSNPGD
-293 IIASG
+293 SQV
-298 GNTAAAA
+298 
-305 AGAQHH
+305 AQQ
-311 HHHHHAVV
+311 VQQP
-319 AASALF
+319 LF
-325 PTGIV
+325 I
-330 TRELVERAA
+330 TRELVEAAA
-339 ALEDSRDSDAV
+339 ALEDSREDNA
-350 PKLLRDLRCAYE
+350 PKFVRDLRVAYE

-371 LRVMEVARAIKEA
+371 LRVMEVARAIQEA
-384 ASATPPAFSPGGS
+384 ASATPPAFSPGAS
-397 RGTTPGGGSNNSAHY
+397 RGASPGTRSGYSSRGSY
-412 GGNSNN
+412 IQ
-418 RYHNNYSSNSSY
+418 SSNS
-430 NSTSQSPTTAGAGA
+430 
-444 GAAAHAAAASSPS
+444 PS
-457 AQARLAEEATRALMQ
+457 LYHTDAQMRLAEEAAQSLIKNTAGRSVMGVVGSHQRSMSLNNSQ
-472 PRPPRSI
+472 HQILPPAPPSLPM
-479 GGGPGGSNSHSPYY
+479 PGGMSV
-493 PQQPHLPGP
+493 
-502 GPPSGST
+502 SGSST
-509 SVGGGGVG
+509 
-517 GGGGGHPVIQMTSS
+517 PVVQMQSS
-531 IPGNTGMIAQHQ
+531 IPGNVGMIAQHQ
-543 HGRRTR
+543 QGRRNR

-563 VMNEVYKALMA
+563 VMTEVYKALMA
-574 LGCEWLQLSSYRIKC
+574 LGCDWLQLSSYRIKC
-589 KWRPNVSWSGG
+589 RWRPQSGRTMNR
-600 GGGGSGSADGVGG
+600 SLIQ
-613 CATSPSAGMAA
+613 PM
-624 FSIPT
+624 
-629 AGGATPEAAWAKQ
+629 AGGETVSAAWNHNPQGNKQ
-642 QSQEQQQALPK
+642 GV
-653 SQSDSMD
+653 SDIFIDRGGHNANNPEFGTGCRMK
-660 VDEKISG
+660 VISG
-667 QGTTSSSANGCDM
+667 DDG
-680 KVLASEGSAHFARVP
+680 HFVQVP
-695 NLSTPDYSIK
+695 NLNTPEYCIK

-746 SAASKAQQLMAQQQ
+746 SAANKKQQQLLAQQQVAMAQQH
-760 QAVAAAAA
+760 A
-768 QQQAMQQHLHQQQQ
+768 AMQ
-782 QAGGGQQR
+782 AAPGGM
-790 YGGPP
+790 PNMP
-795 PAGPK
+795 

>member
-1 VKLATHAVTGHKV
+1 MFLISKVKLATHVVTGHKV
-14 AVKILNKSKIK
+14 AVKILNKAKIK

-260 IVDQEVI
+260 NVDSEVI

-280 NSLSS
+280 TMNQ
-285 HNNPINGL
+285 N
-293 IIASG
+293 G
-298 GNTAAAA
+298 GNHILN
-305 AGAQHH
+305 GAINVPQHQ
-311 HHHHHAVV
+311 
-319 AASALF
+319 F
-325 PTGIV
+325 PHGIV
-330 TRELVERAA
+330 SRDLVERAA
-339 ALEDSRDSDAV
+339 ALEDSRDSDT

-397 RGTTPGGGSNNSAHY
+397 RGTTPGGSHYGSNRYASGSGGYDGRYY
-412 GGNSNN
+412 GSNLS
-418 RYHNNYSSNSSY
+418 YSSNS
-430 NSTSQSPTTAGAGA
+430 QSPT
-444 GAAAHAAAASSPS
+444 AAHSSSPS
-457 AQARLAEEATRALMQ
+457 NHARLAEEATRQLMQ
-472 PRPPRSI
+472 PGQQPQP
-479 GGGPGGSNSHSPYY
+479 
-493 PQQPHLPGP
+493 PQQP
-502 GPPSGST
+502 PPSA
-509 SVGGGGVG
+509 VGVG
-517 GGGGGHPVIQMTSS
+517 SHPVVQMTSS

-563 VMNEVYKALMA
+563 VMTEVYKALMA

-589 KWRPNVSWSGG
+589 KWRPNAR
-600 GGGGSGSADGVGG
+600 SGSSYHANRAQ
-613 CATSPSAGMAA
+613 ATDNRLSSFGIMPSAG
-624 FSIPT
+624 
-629 AGGATPEAAWAKQ
+629 GETPDAAWKKQ
-642 QSQEQQQALPK
+642 QG
-653 SQSDSMD
+653 SMD
-660 VDEKISG
+660 EDVAMEIDGKEKKVRA
-667 QGTTSSSANGCDM
+667 SADSKM
-680 KVLASEGSAHFARVP
+680 KVVAGDDGHYVSVP
-695 NLSTPDYSIK
+695 NLSTADYSIK

-723 KMTGDAFSF
+723 KKTGDAFSF

-746 SAASKAQQLMAQQQ
+746 SAASKQQQ
-760 QAVAAAAA
+760 QALLAQQQAAAAAA
-768 QQQAMQQHLHQQQQ
+768 QQHAIQQ
-782 QAGGGQQR
+782 GGF
-790 YGGPP
+790 PP
-795 PAGPK
+795 QNMK

>member
-1 VKLATHAVTGHKV
+1 VFGALIVVVAVVVKVKLATHVVTGHKV
-14 AVKILNKSKIK
+14 AVKILNKAKIK

-47 IIRLYEVIDTPT
+47 IIRLYEVLDTPT

-260 IVDQEVI
+260 NVDSEVI

-280 NSLSS
+280 NMSNGAN
-285 HNNPINGL
+285 HMMNGAINIPQHQFPQD
-293 IIASG
+293 II
-298 GNTAAAA
+298 
-305 AGAQHH
+305 Q
-311 HHHHHAVV
+311 
-319 AASALF
+319 
-325 PTGIV
+325 
-330 TRELVERAA
+330 RELVENAA
-339 ALEDSRDSDAV
+339 ALEDSRDSDT
-350 PKLLRDLRCAYE
+350 PKLMRDLRCAYE

-397 RGTTPGGGSNNSAHY
+397 RGNTPGGSHY
-412 GGNSNN
+412 GG
-418 RYHNNYSSNSSY
+418 RYSSSGGGGYDGRYYGGSHSYSSNS
-430 NSTSQSPTTAGAGA
+430 QSPT
-444 GAAAHAAAASSPS
+444 AAHSSSP
-457 AQARLAEEATRALMQ
+457 ANQTRLAEEATRALMHPGQ
-472 PRPPRSI
+472 P
-479 GGGPGGSNSHSPYY
+479 HA
-493 PQQPHLPGP
+493 PQQP
-502 GPPSGST
+502 PPNAVGAGS
-509 SVGGGGVG
+509 
-517 GGGGGHPVIQMTSS
+517 HPVVQMTSS

-563 VMNEVYKALMA
+563 VMTEVYKALMA

-589 KWRPNVSWSGG
+589 KWRPHGHRGYNQPNRVPSSQERMPSFGIM
-600 GGGGSGSADGVGG
+600 
-613 CATSPSAGMAA
+613 PSAG
-624 FSIPT
+624 
-629 AGGATPEAAWAKQ
+629 GETPEAAWKKQ
-642 QSQEQQQALPK
+642 GLMDTDGGMDVA
-653 SQSDSMD
+653 MD
-660 VDEKISG
+660 VDGKEKKRR
-667 QGTTSSSANGCDM
+667 SSVDKM
-680 KVLASEGSAHFARVP
+680 KVIAGDDGHFVSVP
-695 NLSTPDYSIK
+695 NLSTSDYSIK

-723 KMTGDAFSF
+723 KKTGDAFSF

-746 SAASKAQQLMAQQQ
+746 SAASKQQQ
-760 QAVAAAAA
+760 QALLAQQQAAAAA
-768 QQQAMQQHLHQQQQ
+768 QQQHVMQ
-782 QAGGGQQR
+782 QAGF
-790 YGGPP
+790 PP
-795 PAGPK
+795 LNMQK

>member
-1 VKLATHAVTGHKV
+1 MFLRLLHQVKLATHVVTGHKV
-14 AVKILNKSKIK
+14 AVKILNKAKIK

-115 NLLLDANLNIK
+115 NLLLDASLNIK

-183 LPFDDESIPNLF
+183 LPFDDESIPSLF

-260 IVDQEVI
+260 VIDSEVI

-280 NSLSS
+280 GNLGQNGGSHMMTNSMAHQLPSVS
-285 HNNPINGL
+285 
-293 IIASG
+293 
-298 GNTAAAA
+298 
-305 AGAQHH
+305 
-311 HHHHHAVV
+311 
-319 AASALF
+319 
-325 PTGIV
+325 
-330 TRELVERAA
+330 RELVERAA
-339 ALEDSRDSDAV
+339 SLEDSRESDT

-397 RGTTPGGGSNNSAHY
+397 RGTTPGGSHYNARYGSSSGGNYDGRYYGGSNQS
-412 GGNSNN
+412 
-418 RYHNNYSSNSSY
+418 YSSGH
-430 NSTSQSPTTAGAGA
+430 SQSPTTLQGNT
-444 GAAAHAAAASSPS
+444 PN
-457 AQARLAEEATRALMQ
+457 QARLAEEATRALMQ
-472 PRPPRSI
+472 PGQHQESLHQPPQ
-479 GGGPGGSNSHSPYY
+479 N
-493 PQQPHLPGP
+493 
-502 GPPSGST
+502 
-509 SVGGGGVG
+509 VVGVG
-517 GGGGGHPVIQMTSS
+517 SHPVVQMTSS

-563 VMNEVYKALMA
+563 VMTEVYKALMA
-574 LGCEWLQLSSYRIKC
+574 LGCEWLKLSSYRIKC
-589 KWRPNVSWSGG
+589 KWRPNAARVFSNRASGG
-600 GGGGSGSADGVGG
+600 TPSMPSGFGIM
-613 CATSPSAGMAA
+613 PSAGGETPDAA
-624 FSIPT
+624 FNRQGNMDTDS
-629 AGGATPEAAWAKQ
+629 GM
-642 QSQEQQQALPK
+642 
-653 SQSDSMD
+653 DVSMD
-660 VDEKISG
+660 VEKDKKRVQSAPSG
-667 QGTTSSSANGCDM
+667 FM
-680 KVLASEGSAHFARVP
+680 KIAAGGDGHEIPVP
-695 NLSTPDYSIK
+695 NLSTSEYSIK

-723 KMTGDAFSF
+723 KKTGDAFCF

-746 SAASKAQQLMAQQQ
+746 SAASRQQQ
-760 QAVAAAAA
+760 QALLAQQQAAAAA
-768 QQQAMQQHLHQQQQ
+768 QQQAMQQ
-782 QAGGGQQR
+782 GGYPR
-790 YGGPP
+790 
-795 PAGPK
+795 

>member
-1 VKLATHAVTGHKV
+1 VTGHKV
-14 AVKILNKSKIK
+14 AVKILNKAKIK

-115 NLLLDANLNIK
+115 NLLLDANDNIK

-260 IVDQEVI
+260 VVDSQVI

-280 NSLSS
+280 SLQ
-285 HNNPINGL
+285 NGTNGMNG
-293 IIASG
+293 S
-298 GNTAAAA
+298 
-305 AGAQHH
+305 
-311 HHHHHAVV
+311 AVPQC
-319 AASALF
+319 
-325 PTGIV
+325 PTV
-330 TRELVERAA
+330 SRELIEKAA
-339 ALEDSRDSDAV
+339 ALEDNRDSDT

-397 RGTTPGGGSNNSAHY
+397 RGTTPGGSHY
-412 GGNSNN
+412 GGNSG
-418 RYHNNYSSNSSY
+418 RYGSQPGATGGSYDGRSYGSNQSY
-430 NSTSQSPTTAGAGA
+430 NSSQSPTTLN
-444 GAAAHAAAASSPS
+444 SPPN
-457 AQARLAEEATRALMQ
+457 QARIAEEATRALTQ
-472 PRPPRSI
+472 
-479 GGGPGGSNSHSPYY
+479 PGGQQQSLSH
-493 PQQPHLPGP
+493 
-502 GPPSGST
+502 PPA
-509 SVGGGGVG
+509 SVAQTPPIGVVGVG
-517 GGGGGHPVIQMTSS
+517 SHPVVQMTSS

-563 VMNEVYKALMA
+563 VMTEVYKALMA
-574 LGCEWLQLSSYRIKC
+574 LGCQWLQLSSYRIKC
-589 KWRPNVSWSGG
+589 KWRPNGPREPGIPGLGFTGMV
-600 GGGGSGSADGVGG
+600 
-613 CATSPSAGMAA
+613 PSAGGDTPDAA
-624 FSIPT
+624 F
-629 AGGATPEAAWAKQ
+629 Q
-642 QSQEQQQALPK
+642 K
-653 SQSDSMD
+653 SSGTMDLDETEDVSMD
-660 VDEKISG
+660 VGKEKQS
-667 QGTTSSSANGCDM
+667 QPPKPPDLM
-680 KVLASEGSAHFARVP
+680 KVVAGDDGHQVNVP
-695 NLSTPDYSIK
+695 NLSTESYSIK

-723 KMTGDAFSF
+723 KKTGDAFSF

-746 SAASKAQQLMAQQQ
+746 SAASRQQQLLAQQQ
-760 QAVAAAAA
+760 AAAAAA
-768 QQQAMQQHLHQQQQ
+768 QQQAMQQ
-782 QAGGGQQR
+782 QQR
-790 YGGPP
+790 HQLSGN
-795 PAGPK
+795 

>member
-1 VKLATHAVTGHKV
+1 V
-14 AVKILNKSKIK
+14 AVKILNKAKIK

-47 IIRLYEVIDTPT
+47 IIRLYEVVDTPT

-75 YIVSKGRLSADEA
+75 YIVSKGRLSPDEA

-115 NLLLDANLNIK
+115 NLLLDANKNIK
-126 IADFGLSNLM
+126 LADFGLSNLM
-136 RDGDFLRTS
+136 RDGEFLRTS

-225 MKRITIP
+225 MKRITIA
-232 EIRLHPWFQHKLPP
+232 EIRMHPWFQHKLPP
-246 YLRHPPELMEKQER
+246 YLRHPPELMEKQVR
-260 IVDQEVI
+260 VVDQGVV
-267 DEVMKL
+267 DLVMEL

-280 NSLSS
+280 NAIL
-285 HNNPINGL
+285 NQKG
-293 IIASG
+293 
-298 GNTAAAA
+298 AAMSN
-305 AGAQHH
+305 GAQHP
-311 HHHHHAVV
+311 
-319 AASALF
+319 AAIF
-325 PTGIV
+325 PTGII
-330 TRELVERAA
+330 TRELVEKAA
-339 ALEDSRDSDAV
+339 SLEDSRDSDA
-350 PKLLRDLRCAYE
+350 PKLLKDLRCAYE
-362 LILDHKHTR
+362 LILDDKHTR
-371 LRVMEVARAIKEA
+371 LRVMEVALAIKEA

-397 RGTTPGGGSNNSAHY
+397 RGTTPGGHFGPLSSSSSRPNPASHSID
-412 GGNSNN
+412 GG
-418 RYHNNYSSNSSY
+418 RYTSSNVSY
-430 NSTSQSPTTAGAGA
+430 NSYSHSPTTNL
-444 GAAAHAAAASSPS
+444 SSS
-457 AQARLAEEATRALMQ
+457 AQQSRLAEEATRALMH
-472 PRPPRSI
+472 PGSSS
-479 GGGPGGSNSHSPYY
+479 GGSMSGNQYGQQYGQSP
-493 PQQPHLPGP
+493 PIAL
-502 GPPSGST
+502 
-509 SVGGGGVG
+509 SVGTSHHQVL
-517 GGGGGHPVIQMTSS
+517 QMTSS

-563 VMNEVYKALMA
+563 VMTEVYKALTA

-589 KWRPNVSWSGG
+589 KWRPNAARCANLATTVLGDAPIAPSGVTVIDG
-600 GGGGSGSADGVGG
+600 NAAIPWGQPPPSHRLPIGLHDSAIEMDLETSGDVKEISHPARAVGG
-613 CATSPSAGMAA
+613 
-624 FSIPT
+624 I
-629 AGGATPEAAWAKQ
+629 
-642 QSQEQQQALPK
+642 
-653 SQSDSMD
+653 
-660 VDEKISG
+660 VDGKCMQVIS
-667 QGTTSSSANGCDM
+667 NN
-680 KVLASEGSAHFARVP
+680 EGEFARVP
-695 NLSTPDYSIK
+695 NLSTAEYSIK

-746 SAASKAQQLMAQQQ
+746 SAASKQQQLAMQTYTIQQQ
-760 QAVAAAAA
+760 QGLGGAPAP
-768 QQQAMQQHLHQQQQ
+768 
-782 QAGGGQQR
+782 AGGPL
-790 YGGPP
+790 PP
-795 PAGPK
+795 PAP

>member
-1 VKLATHAVTGHKV
+1 MAQWVSAGSITLHIAELIGLASNIAAHLSRLQVKLATHAVTGHKV
-14 AVKILNKSKIK
+14 AVKILNKAKIK

-260 IVDQEVI
+260 VVDHEVI

-280 NSLSS
+280 NVGA
-285 HNNPINGL
+285 NGNHL
-293 IIASG
+293 MNGVMSVPQHQLPQGII
-298 GNTAAAA
+298 
-305 AGAQHH
+305 
-311 HHHHHAVV
+311 
-319 AASALF
+319 
-325 PTGIV
+325 
-330 TRELVERAA
+330 TRELVEKAA
-339 ALEDSRDSDAV
+339 ALEDNRDSDT
-350 PKLLRDLRCAYE
+350 PKVLRDLRCAYE

-397 RGTTPGGGSNNSAHY
+397 RGTTPGGSHY
-412 GGNSNN
+412 GGN
-418 RYHNNYSSNSSY
+418 RYSSGDGRQYGVSY
-430 NSTSQSPTTAGAGA
+430 SSTSMSPS
-444 GAAAHAAAASSPS
+444 AAAHSGSPS
-457 AQARLAEEATRALMQ
+457 NQARLAEEAARALMQ
-472 PRPPRSI
+472 P
-479 GGGPGGSNSHSPYY
+479 GGGHYQSSGQQTPSP
-493 PQQPHLPGP
+493 
-502 GPPSGST
+502 
-509 SVGGGGVG
+509 VGVG
-517 GGGGGHPVIQMTSS
+517 GPPVVQMTSS

-589 KWRPNVSWSGG
+589 KWRPNVTRGG
-600 GGGGSGSADGVGG
+600 FRA
-613 CATSPSAGMAA
+613 SPAGMFGMMPA
-624 FSIPT
+624 
-629 AGGATPEAAWAKQ
+629 AGGETPQAAWN
-642 QSQEQQQALPK
+642 K
-653 SQSDSMD
+653 SESDGSMEEAMD
-660 VDEKISG
+660 VDAKERKNLSQTRMKIIAG
-667 QGTTSSSANGCDM
+667 DDGH
-680 KVLASEGSAHFARVP
+680 LARVP
-695 NLSTPDYSIK
+695 NLSMLDYSIK

-723 KMTGDAFSF
+723 KVSGDAFSF

-746 SAASKAQQLMAQQQ
+746 SAASKQAQQALL
-760 QAVAAAAA
+760 A
-768 QQQAMQQHLHQQQQ
+768 QQQATAQQHSMQ
-782 QAGGGQQR
+782 GGR
-790 YGGPP
+790 YHPQGMS
-795 PAGPK
+795 K

>member
-1 VKLATHAVTGHKV
+1 MSMEQPPVQIGQYILGKNLGIGAFGKVKLATHAITGHKV
-14 AVKILNKSKIK
+14 AVKILNKAKIK

-47 IIRLYEVIDTPT
+47 IIRLYEVIDTPS

-115 NLLLDANLNIK
+115 NLLLDSNLNIK

-201 MYSLPTHLSQLA
+201 MYSLPSHLSQLA
-213 KNLIPR
+213 RNLIPR

-260 IVDQEVI
+260 VVDPAVI

-273 PFHKAYG
+273 PFHKAYQNLANG
-280 NSLSS
+280 GMNGFPAGGPQ
-285 HNNPINGL
+285 HQPIQPL
-293 IIASG
+293 I
-298 GNTAAAA
+298 
-305 AGAQHH
+305 
-311 HHHHHAVV
+311 
-319 AASALF
+319 
-325 PTGIV
+325 
-330 TRELVERAA
+330 TRELVEAAA
-339 ALEDSRDSDAV
+339 ALEDSREDGA
-350 PKLLRDLRCAYE
+350 PKVLRDLRVAYE

-371 LRVMEVARAIKEA
+371 LRVMEVARAIREA

-397 RGTTPGGGSNNSAHY
+397 RGATPGSMYPGSAGSFDQRFQASSA
-412 GGNSNN
+412 SP
-418 RYHNNYSSNSSY
+418 
-430 NSTSQSPTTAGAGA
+430 STHPSQSTQ
-444 GAAAHAAAASSPS
+444 S
-457 AQARLAEEATRALMQ
+457 RMAEEAAKALLQ
-472 PRPPRSI
+472 PGAAQRGAGGETQTPPPSSI
-479 GGGPGGSNSHSPYY
+479 PSSISSGGGPH
-493 PQQPHLPGP
+493 
-502 GPPSGST
+502 
-509 SVGGGGVG
+509 VV
-517 GGGGGHPVIQMTSS
+517 QMQSS
-531 IPGNTGMIAQHQ
+531 IPGNIGMIAQHQ
-543 HGRRTR
+543 HGRRNR

-563 VMNEVYKALMA
+563 VMTEVYKALMA

-589 KWRPNVSWSGG
+589 RWRPNVPRESLRRQMGIPMAGG
-600 GGGGSGSADGVGG
+600 ETLDRAWDDNGDTDMNIDDENHQGGISKTKCIGSA
-613 CATSPSAGMAA
+613 
-624 FSIPT
+624 
-629 AGGATPEAAWAKQ
+629 E
-642 QSQEQQQALPK
+642 
-653 SQSDSMD
+653 D
-660 VDEKISG
+660 VP
-667 QGTTSSSANGCDM
+667 
-680 KVLASEGSAHFARVP
+680 VP
-695 NLSTPDYSIK
+695 DLSTKDYCIK

-711 KVQQN
+711 KVQQS

-746 SAASKAQQLMAQQQ
+746 SAASKQQQALLAQQQ
-760 QAVAAAAA
+760 AAAAAA
-768 QQQAMQQHLHQQQQ
+768 QQQAAIAAAGGRQLHQNMHQH
-782 QAGGGQQR
+782 
-790 YGGPP
+790 
-795 PAGPK
+795 K

>member
-1 VKLATHAVTGHKV
+1 MEQAPIQIGQYVLGKNLGIGAFGKVKLATHTLTGHKV
-14 AVKILNKSKIK
+14 AVKILNKAKIK

-115 NLLLDANLNIK
+115 NLLLDSNLNIK

-201 MYSLPTHLSQLA
+201 MYSLPSHLSQLA
-213 KNLIPR
+213 RNLIPR

-246 YLRHPPELMEKQER
+246 YLRHPPDHVDKQER
-260 IVDQEVI
+260 VI
-267 DEVMKL
+267 DPQVIDDVTKL
-273 PFHKAYG
+273 PFHRVYG
-280 NSLSS
+280 NLMNSNPTRNYPLS
-285 HNNPINGL
+285 
-293 IIASG
+293 
-298 GNTAAAA
+298 
-305 AGAQHH
+305 
-311 HHHHHAVV
+311 
-319 AASALF
+319 
-325 PTGIV
+325 V
-330 TRELVERAA
+330 TRELIITASS
-339 ALEDSRDSDAV
+339 LEDNREQDAPKFMRDV
-350 PKLLRDLRCAYE
+350 RVAYE
-362 LILDHKHTR
+362 LILDHKHTL
-371 LRVMEVARAIKEA
+371 LRVMEVAKAIREA
-384 ASATPPAFSPGGS
+384 ATATPPAFSPGGTQPS
-397 RGTTPGGGSNNSAHY
+397 TPGG
-412 GGNSNN
+412 
-418 RYHNNYSSNSSY
+418 RSSSSY
-430 NSTSQSPTTAGAGA
+430 DRHIPHSVSSSTAPVGSATSSFSDFERQVASKLTQQHYPSHYNQHPPPTPP
-444 GAAAHAAAASSPS
+444 GAANPV
-457 AQARLAEEATRALMQ
+457 QL
-472 PRPPRSI
+472 
-479 GGGPGGSNSHSPYY
+479 Y
-493 PQQPHLPGP
+493 
-502 GPPSGST
+502 ST
-509 SVGGGGVG
+509 
-517 GGGGGHPVIQMTSS
+517 
-531 IPGNTGMIAQHQ
+531 IPGNIGMITQL
-543 HGRRTR
+543 GRRR

-554 IQSKKDPAH
+554 IQSKKDPAL
-563 VMNEVYKALMA
+563 VMTEVYKALMA
-574 LGCEWLQLSSYRIKC
+574 LGCEWSQLSSYRIKC
-589 KWRPNVSWSGG
+589 RWWPN
-600 GGGGSGSADGVGG
+600 
-613 CATSPSAGMAA
+613 SPNGRGLKPERRKNENIANYGISSNIHISRDESVDMMIEGEDAVAQ
-624 FSIPT
+624 SHQT
-629 AGGATPEAAWAKQ
+629 DNTPSEMK
-642 QSQEQQQALPK
+642 
-653 SQSDSMD
+653 
-660 VDEKISG
+660 VISG
-667 QGTTSSSANGCDM
+667 DNGQ
-680 KVLASEGSAHFARVP
+680 FITIP
-695 NLSTPDYSIK
+695 NLCMPEYCIK

-723 KMTGDAFSF
+723 KMFGDAFSF

-746 SAASKAQQLMAQQQ
+746 SAASKQQQALLAQHQAALQQQ
-760 QAVAAAAA
+760 Q
-768 QQQAMQQHLHQQQQ
+768 QQQQ
-782 QAGGGQQR
+782 QAASAQTSSQQSR
-790 YGGPP
+790 QRPP
-795 PAGPK
+795 PPSSIN

>member
-1 VKLATHAVTGHKV
+1 MQIGQFILGKNLGIGAFGKVKLATHAVTGHKV
-14 AVKILNKSKIK
+14 AVKILNKVKIK

-260 IVDQEVI
+260 VVDSEVI
-267 DEVMKL
+267 DEVLKL
-273 PFHKAYG
+273 PFEKV
-280 NSLSS
+280 LSTM
-285 HNNPINGL
+285 NANGT
-293 IIASG
+293 AG
-298 GNTAAAA
+298 GNYP
-305 AGAQHH
+305 
-311 HHHHHAVV
+311 VV
-319 AASALF
+319 
-325 PTGIV
+325 GRDIV
-330 TRELVERAA
+330 EKAA
-339 ALEDSRDSDAV
+339 ALEDSRDADT
-350 PKLLRDLRCAYE
+350 PKLMRDLRVAYE

-397 RGTTPGGGSNNSAHY
+397 RGATPGGGYGNRFNNGSGSSGSY
-412 GGNSNN
+412 DN
-418 RYHNNYSSNSSY
+418 RYYQ
-430 NSTSQSPTTAGAGA
+430 NSTSPSQNTSPG
-444 GAAAHAAAASSPS
+444 

-472 PRPPRSI
+472 PGQPPAATV
-479 GGGPGGSNSHSPYY
+479 SP
-493 PQQPHLPGP
+493 
-502 GPPSGST
+502 
-509 SVGGGGVG
+509 VV
-517 GGGGGHPVIQMTSS
+517 QMTSS
-531 IPGNTGMIAQHQ
+531 IPGNVGMIAQHQ
-543 HGRRTR
+543 HGRRNR

-563 VMNEVYKALMA
+563 VMKEVYKALHS

-589 KWRPNVSWSGG
+589 RWRPNVAKGG
-600 GGGGSGSADGVGG
+600 GLHQSAWK
-613 CATSPSAGMAA
+613 
-624 FSIPT
+624 T
-629 AGGATPEAAWAKQ
+629 A
-642 QSQEQQQALPK
+642 QQQAGLDPSTEQDVNMEGSEKDPKCGPLPSN
-653 SQSDSMD
+653 SQ
-660 VDEKISG
+660 
-667 QGTTSSSANGCDM
+667 M
-680 KVLASEGSAHFARVP
+680 KVITGRDGHLSRVP
-695 NLSTPDYSIK
+695 NLSTQDYCIK

-711 KVQQN
+711 KVQQS

-746 SAASKAQQLMAQQQ
+746 SAASKQQQLLAQQQ
-760 QAVAAAAA
+760 AAAAA
-768 QQQAMQQHLHQQQQ
+768 QQQAAMGS
-782 QAGGGQQR
+782 AA
-790 YGGPP
+790 YPS
-795 PAGPK
+795 

>member
-1 VKLATHAVTGHKV
+1 
-14 AVKILNKSKIK
+14 
-25 QLGMEE
+25 MEE

-64 NEYVSGGELFD
+64 QEYVSGGELFD

-115 NLLLDANLNIK
+115 NLLLDAKLNIK

-260 IVDQEVI
+260 VVDSEVI

-280 NSLSS
+280 SFNQ
-285 HNNPINGL
+285 NG
-293 IIASG
+293 
-298 GNTAAAA
+298 TANHMLN
-305 AGAQHH
+305 GVMQQHQQYP
-311 HHHHHAVV
+311 VV
-319 AASALF
+319 S
-325 PTGIV
+325 
-330 TRELVERAA
+330 RELVERAA
-339 ALEDSRDSDAV
+339 ALEDSRDSDT
-350 PKLLRDLRCAYE
+350 PKLLRDLRCVYE

-397 RGTTPGGGSNNSAHY
+397 RGATPGGSHY
-412 GGNSNN
+412 GSGAGRYGGSSGGSYDGRFTSNQS
-418 RYHNNYSSNSSY
+418 YSS
-430 NSTSQSPTTAGAGA
+430 SQSPTALN
-444 GAAAHAAAASSPS
+444 SPS
-457 AQARLAEEATRALMQ
+457 NQARLAEEATRALMQ
-472 PRPPRSI
+472 P
-479 GGGPGGSNSHSPYY
+479 GGQSRLSPSH
-493 PQQPHLPGP
+493 
-502 GPPSGST
+502 PPSST
-509 SVGGGGVG
+509 HTPIAGVG
-517 GGGGGHPVIQMTSS
+517 DSSHPVVQMTSS
-531 IPGNTGMIAQHQ
+531 IPGNTGMIAQHH

-554 IQSKKDPAH
+554 IQSKKEPAH
-563 VMNEVYKALMA
+563 VMTEVYKALKA
-574 LGCEWLQLSSYRIKC
+574 LNCEWLQLSSYRIKC
-589 KWRPNVSWSGG
+589 KWRPNVPS
-600 GGGGSGSADGVGG
+600 DGERASVGG
-613 CATSPSAGMAA
+613 MIPSVGGPTPDVA
-624 FSIPT
+624 FQND
-629 AGGATPEAAWAKQ
+629 G
-642 QSQEQQQALPK
+642 
-653 SQSDSMD
+653 SMD
-660 VDEKISG
+660 TDGDIAMDDGNKN
-667 QGTTSSSANGCDM
+667 QKT
-680 KVLASEGSAHFARVP
+680 GSVQNFMQVIAGDDGHQVSVP
-695 NLSTPDYSIK
+695 NLSTQDYSIK

-723 KMTGDAFSF
+723 KKTGDAFSF

-746 SAASKAQQLMAQQQ
+746 SAASRQQQLLQQQQ
-760 QAVAAAAA
+760 QAVQQHSM
-768 QQQAMQQHLHQQQQ
+768 QQQAMPH
-782 QAGGGQQR
+782 GGHPTNG
-790 YGGPP
+790 
-795 PAGPK
+795 